1 MDSEK
6 MPRAKADR
14 PPARTMHLN
23 LRAGERVFINGAV
36 VRADRKVS
44 LELMNDATFLL
55 EGHVIQADEATTPL
69 RQLYFAAQTML
80 IEPAQADLARTVYG
94 ALQDGILA
102 AIAEPAILTGL
113 RTASGL
119 VDAGRPFEA
128 LKVIRALF
136 AAEAA
141 LIDGPAAAPV
151 SPVAGVTIPDR
162 SKPGD
167 RLGPSRPAARPRRP
181 LPPAPKAD
189 PMAAKVI
196 P

>member
-1 MDSEK
+1 MAREK
-6 MPRAKADR
+6 VDRSSDR
-14 PPARTMHLN
+14 PAARTMHLN

-55 EGHVIQADEATTPL
+55 EGHVLQPDEATTPL

-80 IEPAQADLARTVYG
+80 IEPAQADLARTVY
-94 ALQDGILA
+94 ASLQDGILA
-102 AIAEPAILTGL
+102 ATAEPAILTGL
-113 RTASGL
+113 KAASGL

-128 LKVIRALF
+128 LRIIRALF
-136 AAEAA
+136 SAEAA
-141 LIDGPAAAPV
+141 LIDGPAAMPAP
-151 SPVAGVTIPDR
+151 PVARPR
-162 SKPGD
+162 PAD
-167 RLGPSRPAARPRRP
+167 RLGPRHPADRPCRPHS
-181 LPPAPKAD
+181 PAPKAD

>member
-1 MDSEK
+1 
-6 MPRAKADR
+6 MPRDAAKVEK
-14 PPARTMHLN
+14 PTARTMHLN
-23 LRAGERVFINGAV
+23 LRAGERVYINGAV

-55 EGHVIQADEATTPL
+55 EGHVLQPDAATTPL

-102 AIAEPAILTGL
+102 ATSEPAILTGL
-113 RTASGL
+113 KAASGL

-128 LKVIRALF
+128 LKIIRGLY

-141 LIDGPAAAPV
+141 LIEGADIVPGAVSAPAERLSPRRPV
-151 SPVAGVTIPDR
+151 E
-162 SKPGD
+162 
-167 RLGPSRPAARPRRP
+167 RPRRASRSP
-181 LPPAPKAD
+181 DPKAD
-189 PMAAKVI
+189 TMAAKVI